1 MSIPDRQA
9 FRIGSPMRSPSPIR
23 QTNRSPAPFSGNK
36 ITSIIVN
43 SISRPGTPSERAD
56 SRIEVITPDVHYY
69 EPSSRYTPDL
79 PNRTLVQAPTNYR
92 DFLQTTPPAGRR
104 AESNPADGDVKVTK
118 IIRKV
123 PPSPGSHRKISTG
136 SQSGRVRRVP
146 PKEKQPVLIASIAN
160 FDGQEQ
166 RKHSSVKPP
175 RISSGAQTD
184 FSDTGSDVV
193 QPGAEISISIQAGLD
208 FAGSQ
213 ISRRKDSRGKCQVE
227 LVNSPSHSRASSNVC
242 TRELVLSPPPT
253 PPPPRK
259 TSLADEIISKNEDM
273 LSSFPPPPARNLHE
287 FQIGNELEGLP
298 PQEPASGSPKVP
310 PKPRLDR
317 KTSLKLKQ
325 RAHVNSQEVHRSKAG
340 VFDLENKPDTPIFSD
355 AENSHFSAAIL
366 SDGKTTAAEDT
377 EIESVRKGWNKD
389 PYLLK
394 MIQKL
399 ETWKSLYISPLVEF
413 LTMIWTVLPLYLCTR
428 SLIRRTRQGF

>member
-1 MSIPDRQA
+1 MRQ
-9 FRIGSPMRSPSPIR
+9 I
-23 QTNRSPAPFSGNK
+23 Q
-36 ITSIIVN
+36 
-43 SISRPGTPSERAD
+43 
-56 SRIEVITPDVHYY
+56 
-69 EPSSRYTPDL
+69 
-79 PNRTLVQAPTNYR
+79 
-92 DFLQTTPPAGRR
+92 
-104 AESNPADGDVKVTK
+104 
-118 IIRKV
+118 
-123 PPSPGSHRKISTG
+123 SPGSHRKISTG

-413 LTMIWTVLPLYLCTR
+413 LTMIWTVLPLCLCTR